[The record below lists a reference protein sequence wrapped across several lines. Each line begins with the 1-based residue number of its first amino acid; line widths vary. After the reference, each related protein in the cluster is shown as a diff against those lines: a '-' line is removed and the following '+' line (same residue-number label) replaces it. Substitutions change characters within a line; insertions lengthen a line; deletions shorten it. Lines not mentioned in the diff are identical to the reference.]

1 MHQAAYA
8 ALGLEQ
14 WSYTAIDVAPDQL
27 RRFVGQLATS
37 GLRGCNVTIP
47 HKIAVLELCDQLSD
61 TAVRAGS
68 VNTLLVEPSGI
79 RGDSTDGAGLLWALG
94 PRTPGGAL
102 ILGAGGAARAAA
114 IALADAGWSV
124 TVSARRAGAAA
135 EIGYGVEP
143 WPARTLPELVVN
155 STPIGQAGDL
165 EALPVDPALLGADT
179 TVIDLAYLGDGRPT
193 ALCAAAAAAGAT
205 VVSGIDVL
213 VGQGIFAFELFTGLP
228 APIDAMSAAAR
239 S

>member
-1 MHQAAYA
+1 M
-8 ALGLEQ
+8 
-14 WSYTAIDVAPDQL
+14 TAPTGRASCG
-27 RRFVGQLATS
+27 RWGR
-37 GLRGCNVTIP
+37 
-47 HKIAVLELCDQLSD
+47 
-61 TAVRAGS
+61 VRPEA
-68 VNTLLVEPSGI
+68 
-79 RGDSTDGAGLLWALG
+79 
-94 PRTPGGAL
+94 AL

-143 WPARTLPELVVN
+143 WPRANLARTGRRIPR
-155 STPIGQAGDL
+155 PIGQAGDL
-165 EALPVDPALLGADT
+165 DALPVDPALLGADT